1 MSSIKFVPDEK
12 HAVCKIGDNLL
23 DAARR
28 IGIEIIGPCGGKAL
42 CGKCIVK
49 IVAGEGALNSPT
61 DEEKLALSRKRIS
74 EGYRLS
80 CRCEVIRYEDIVV
93 YIPPETRA
101 SEYVLLVEGQL
112 VRERHDPLLRDV
124 KAVFS
129 RRARKSI
136 VENILTTYRN
146 MNIVFSLQ
154 ALRNISSLVQDFEKE
169 ATLVLHKK
177 EVLDVKDDDN
187 ILGFAIDIGTTKLAG
202 YLVDIPKGK
211 ILVTTSEINPQIVY
225 GEDVVSRITY
235 AINNGVGTLHRKIV
249 DCINKMMEK
258 ACKSINLQVE
268 DIYEIVAV
276 GNSVM
281 HHTLLGLDLKALAYF
296 PYTPVI
302 KEPIYL
308 KASDL
313 GFYANREA
321 KLFLPPLVAGYI
333 GSDVVADILAVEMHK
348 VNSPSMLI
356 DIGTNTEIVIGK
368 DCRFFA
374 CSTASGPAFEG
385 AHIKFGMRAAKG
397 AIERVDI
404 SDYGDVRY
412 TVIGGARPI
421 GLTGSA
427 VVDAIAGLHS
437 SGILDYSG
445 KLIKREDIK
454 RLRVGEDGLL
464 EFVIAYKDETAIG
477 KDIVLTQKDVREVQ
491 LAKAAIKCGVSI
503 LMKKLGI
510 NEEDLDVI
518 YVAGAFG
525 FFLNPISAIR
535 IGLLPKIDVGKIR
548 IVGNT
553 AGMGAR
559 AILLS
564 EDMRKE
570 AVELVERIE
579 HVEVAAEPDFQKEF
593 MASMNIPKD

>member
-12 HAVCKIGDNLL
+12 HAAYKIGDNLL

-42 CGKCIVK
+42 CGKCMVK
-49 IVAGEGALNSPT
+49 IIAGEQALNSPS
-61 DEEKLALSRKRIS
+61 DEEKLALGRKRIS
-74 EGYRLS
+74 EGYRLA
-80 CRCEVIRYEDIVV
+80 CRSIITKYQEIIV

-101 SEYVLLVEGQL
+101 SECVLLVEGQL

-136 VENILTTYRN
+136 IENILTRYRD

-154 ALRNISSLVQDFEKE
+154 ALRNISSLVEDSDRQV
-169 ATLVLHKK
+169 TLVLHER

-187 ILGFAIDIGTTKLAG
+187 ILGFAVDIGTTKLAG
-202 YLVDIPKGK
+202 YLVDISRGNV
-211 ILVTTSEINPQIVY
+211 LVTTSELNPQIVY

-235 AINNGVGTLHRKIV
+235 AINNGVGALHKKIV

-258 ACKSINLQVE
+258 ACKSINLEVQ

-276 GNSVM
+276 GNTVM
-281 HHTLLGLDLKALAYF
+281 HHTLLGLDLRTLAYF

-313 GFYANREA
+313 EINCNREA
-321 KLFLPPLVAGYI
+321 KLFLPPLIAGYI

-348 VNSPSMLI
+348 VYSPCMLI
-356 DIGTNTEIVIGK
+356 DIGTNTEIVVGK
-368 DCRFFA
+368 DGRFFA

-397 AIERVDI
+397 AIERIDI
-404 SDYGDVRY
+404 SDVGDVKY

-437 SGILDYSG
+437 SGILDDSG
-445 KLIKREDIK
+445 KLIKRENIK

-464 EFVIAYKDETAIG
+464 EFVIAYKDETAID

-491 LAKAAIKCGVSI
+491 LAKAAIKTGVSI
-503 LMKKLGI
+503 LMKKLGV
-510 NEEDLDVI
+510 NEEDLNVV

-535 IGLLPKIDVGKIR
+535 IGLLPKIDVDKIR

-559 AILLS
+559 AMLLS
-564 EDMRKE
+564 EEMRKE

-579 HVEVAAEPDFQKEF
+579 YVELATEPDFQTKF
-593 MASMNIPKD
+593 MASMNILMD